1 LIDYEYVM
9 LHVSLSTF
17 LHIAVQLNEL
27 LIKVNLETMPASC
40 VTILEFWEGQSFIK
54 DSQQSFDSSSATPFS

>member
-1 LIDYEYVM
+1 MYVVTIQLAIFNYSTVLIDYGYVM

-27 LIKVNLETMPASC
+27 LKLTKESMPVSF
-40 VTILEFWEGQSFIK
+40 VTSL
-54 DSQQSFDSSSATPFS
+54 